1 MIFVFCSAG
10 DQDSSKY
17 RIPSVYHWIYNW
29 HCEILLYNWKRVV
42 LVARGCNLRAPP
54 ETIYTIVEKCLECGL
69 GHKYAEVVGLYGRDS
84 LKVADKLSSEIRH
97 NGECG
102 YVVYGVAYR
111 KYKSVDG

>member
-1 MIFVFCSAG
+1 MFFVLQVTRTQANTEFFLCIIG
-10 DQDSSKY
+10 FITGTVKFY
-17 RIPSVYHWIYNW
+17 CIIGNVLYWW
-29 HCEILLYNWKRVV
+29 HV
-42 LVARGCNLRAPP
+42 GNLRAPP
-54 ETIYTIVEKCLECGL
+54 ETVYTIVEKCLECGL
-69 GHKYAEVVGLYGRDS
+69 GHNYAEVVGLYGRDS

>member
-1 MIFVFCSAG
+1 M
-10 DQDSSKY
+10 
-17 RIPSVYHWIYNW
+17 
-29 HCEILLYNWKRVV
+29 
-42 LVARGCNLRAPP
+42 ARGYNLRAPP
-54 ETIYTIVEKCLECGL
+54 EIVYTIVEKCLECRL

>member
-1 MIFVFCSAG
+1 MTRTQANTEFFLCIIGFITGTVKFYCIIG
-10 DQDSSKY
+10 NVLY
-17 RIPSVYHWIYNW
+17 WW
-29 HCEILLYNWKRVV
+29 HV
-42 LVARGCNLRAPP
+42 RGCNLRAPP
-54 ETIYTIVEKCLECGL
+54 EPVYTIVEKCLECGS

-84 LKVADKLSSEIRH
+84 LKVADKLSSEIRY